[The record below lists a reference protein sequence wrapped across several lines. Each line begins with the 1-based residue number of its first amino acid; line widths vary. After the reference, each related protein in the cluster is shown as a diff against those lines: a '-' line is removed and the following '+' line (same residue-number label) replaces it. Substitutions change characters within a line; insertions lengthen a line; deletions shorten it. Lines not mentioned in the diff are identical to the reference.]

1 MIQETRSATKPD
13 PIVTAGCEVWVR
25 RNIRETEDG
34 WVADEAHLHL
44 PEPVSIEEATHHAD
58 EYWMQAENPAIP
70 PPPLEEQVAALYEA
84 VGELGA
90 LLTEGAL

>member
-13 PIVTAGCEVWVR
+13 PVVTAGCEVWVR
-25 RNIRETEDG
+25 RNIQETEDG

-44 PEPVSIEEATHHAD
+44 PEPVSIEEATQYAA
-58 EYWMQAENPAIP
+58 EYWMQAENPTIP
-70 PPPLEEQVAALYEA
+70 PPPLEEQLAALYEA
-84 VGELGA
+84 VGELGI

>member
-13 PIVTAGCEVWVR
+13 PVLTAGCEVWVR

-34 WVADEAHLHL
+34 WVADEAHLRL
-44 PEPVSIEEATHHAD
+44 PEPVSIEDATRHAD
-58 EYWMQAENPAIP
+58 EYWMQLENPAIP
-70 PPPLEEQVAALYEA
+70 PPPLEEQLAALYEA
-84 VGELGA
+84 VGELGV

>member
-25 RNIRETEDG
+25 QNIRETEDG

-70 PPPLEEQVAALYEA
+70 PPPLEEQIAALYEA
-84 VGELGA
+84 VGELGV
-90 LLTEGAL
+90 LLTEGGA